1 MLSLLS
7 PELPAVAIDVL
18 LLLLQ
23 FVALLLLQFVA
34 LLLQL
39 PTLLAVLLVL
49 QINRGGD
56 DNI

>member
-7 PELPAVAIDVL
+7 PELPAVAINL
-18 LLLLQ
+18 L
-23 FVALLLLQFVA
+23 LLLLQFVA